1 MQFFAVLLIVVFFN
15 PEANQRLN
23 AGDAILGKWE
33 TVENNLIVEV
43 YKVDLEYRAK
53 VVWFKNSDYKT
64 NPPEN
69 WRDVKNPDT
78 KLRQRKILGMEVLQ
92 HLVYKP
98 KESRWEDGSIYDSTT
113 GHTWDSSAWISNNGL
128 LNVHGFW
135 HWEFLGKT
143 IFFKKL

>member
-1 MQFFAVLLIVVFFN
+1 MKFLAIFLTTVFFK
-15 PEANQRLN
+15 PALNQRIN

-43 YKVDLEYRAK
+43 YKAGLEYRAK
-53 VVWFKNSDYKT
+53 LVWFKNSDYKT
-64 NPPEN
+64 NPQEN
-69 WRDVKNPDT
+69 WRDVKNPDA

-92 HLVYKP
+92 HLVYNP
-98 KESRWEDGSIYDSTT
+98 DENRWEEGSIYDSTT
-113 GHTWDSSAWISNNGL
+113 GRTWDSSAWISKDGF

-135 HWEFLGKT
+135 HWEFFGKT